1 MDRGPRGGQGL
12 ELEHG
17 GLGHLAS
24 GRGVVGQGRERQAA
38 GVGGDDQFGPG
49 DASAIG
55 LHRRIVGEN
64 HRLWRAGEQFGR
76 QRAQAGQHAQG
87 CLAGGFT
94 IEIGAGA
101 GGGR

>member
-1 MDRGPRGGQGL
+1 MQ
-12 ELEHG
+12 
-17 GLGHLAS
+17 A

-55 LHRRIVGEN
+55 LRRRIVGEN
-64 HRLWRAGEQFGR
+64 HRLGRAGEQFGR